1 VTFPLPTFAGGMGN
15 ENIIEQIAV
24 TSLFVDRMVMDI
36 SLIFPV
42 KPIRRSFE
50 LST

>member
-1 VTFPLPTFAGGMGN
+1 MGN
-15 ENIIEQIAV
+15 ENIIGQIAE
-24 TSLFVDRMVMDI
+24 TSLFVDRIGLDI